1 MTSHLAARVS
11 AIGLAAFVT
20 LAMLGSVHHLA
31 RIEPAAHATSVMAA
45 ASKPA
50 A

>member
-1 MTSHLAARVS
+1 MTSHLATRIS
-11 AIGLAAFVT
+11 AFGLATFVT

-31 RIEPAAHATSVMAA
+31 TLEPAAHATSALAA
-45 ASKPA
+45 ASRPA